1 MGEIPKQ
8 PIIGPTYRRSAYLAR
23 APIWSVNSKV
33 EQAAAL
39 DWSVSAPT

>member
-8 PIIGPTYRRSAYLAR
+8 PIISLACWRSVYIAR

-33 EQAAAL
+33 EQPAAL
-39 DWSVSAPT
+39 DRSVAVLA